1 MKGEQ
6 DLQAMNLIKRS
17 TSYITSHKAAF
28 MKFVI
33 GASIAFLTNIALTWL
48 AVEWAG
54 FHYLLSYTL
63 IQIFVVTYGFIYQ
76 FFIVFRQRRI
86 SSTLFTKY
94 ILILTTVTA
103 LNIVTVKAL
112 TDGVGIHYLLSIF
125 LSTGCFLIVKYVL
138 YQRFVFTESRD
149 TPHLPQV

>member
-1 MKGEQ
+1 
-6 DLQAMNLIKRS
+6 MNLIERC

-28 MKFVI
+28 MKFIV
-33 GASIAFLTNIALTWL
+33 GACIAFLINIALTWV

-63 IQIFVVTYGFIYQ
+63 IQILVVAYGFTYQ

-86 SSTLFTKY
+86 SSTLVARY

-103 LNIVTVKAL
+103 LNIVTVKTL
-112 TDGVGIHYLLSIF
+112 TDGVGIHYLVSIF
-125 LSTGCFLIVKYVL
+125 LSTGFFLIVKYVL
-138 YQRFVFTESRD
+138 YQRFVFTENHNAPAPSS
-149 TPHLPQV
+149 HFF